1 LETLGDYLKNKREAQ
16 NITLEEVAQAT
27 RIRRTIL
34 EAIENNH
41 YDLIPPKVFTQ
52 GFIKSYASYLGL
64 DENDVIKRYHEL
76 MESLETKNDTD
87 EPVQEQPPQ
96 PFITPGRLLV
106 LGIVCIVAL
115 TIWLLSR
122 NPQQEDDTVSNN
134 TLPITS
140 TSSSS
145 VTSPP
150 PASQEVPAEEDGAP
164 TVFDREE
171 PAVLEEEPPPEGK
184 QGEETVEATET
195 EEGKAEPMAL
205 RVVATEQAWMK
216 VQLDQ
221 GKPYEALLK
230 SGESLTLKAR
240 EKFIIRIGNAG
251 GVELFFNEE
260 PLGNPGKPGEVIDLT
275 LPE

>member
-1 LETLGDYLKNKREAQ
+1 LETLGDYLKTAREAQ
-16 NITLEEVAQAT
+16 NITLEEVSQAT

-34 EAIENNH
+34 EAIENNN

-64 DENDVIKRYHEL
+64 DENDVIKRYHEI
-76 MESLETKNDTD
+76 MESLELKKETD
-87 EPVQEQPPQ
+87 EPLEQEPPQ
-96 PFITPGRLLV
+96 PFLTPGRLVV
-106 LGIVCIVAL
+106 LGIVCIAAL
-115 TIWLLSR
+115 TVWFLTR
-122 NPQQEDDTVSNN
+122 NPQPEDDAVLNN
-134 TLPITS
+134 TLPTAS

-145 VTSPP
+145 VTAPP
-150 PASQEVPAEEDGAP
+150 LASQEVALEEDGDH
-164 TVFDREE
+164 TVVDREE
-171 PAVLEEEPPPEGK
+171 PAVLEEESPPEGE
-184 QGEETVEATET
+184 QEEETAGAAET
-195 EEGKAEPMAL
+195 EEGKAEQMAL
-205 RVVATEQAWMK
+205 RVVATEQAWMR

-221 GKPYEALLK
+221 GEPYEALLK

-251 GVELFFNEE
+251 GVELFFNGE